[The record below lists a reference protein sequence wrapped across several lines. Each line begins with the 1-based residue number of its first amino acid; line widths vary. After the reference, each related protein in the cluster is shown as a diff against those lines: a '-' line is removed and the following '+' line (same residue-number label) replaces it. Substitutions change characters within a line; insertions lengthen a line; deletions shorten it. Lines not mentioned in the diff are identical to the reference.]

1 MAGDRGQRQ
10 RGTKQGWQ
18 VALPL
23 ICQQRPIICFAVN
36 TICRITLHH
45 SRMQNQISDR
55 SVICGETDHLCPC
68 VTIISNYSP
77 ITALFYHTTNQMTQ
91 KDTSTTWY
99 DKSLQR
105 MLYIQNDIIW
115 QEETIIAILNVILS
129 RRSSCIIALLIESAG
144 LVSWYTSHFW

>member
-23 ICQQRPIICFAVN
+23 ICQQRPIICIVVN

-55 SVICGETDHLCPC
+55 SVICRETDHLRTC

-77 ITALFYHTTNQMTQ
+77 ITALFYHTPNQITQ
-91 KDTSTTWY
+91 TLNMVWQVSKECCTERYHTTRGGNHCH
-99 DKSLQR
+99 L
-105 MLYIQNDIIW
+105 
-115 QEETIIAILNVILS
+115 LS